1 MTIHKFIRLFS
12 LTVASLFWASCS
24 ESNPQFPVPQST
36 NPDSSSDANESSSSE
51 LSSSAIASESS
62 SSETPPQ
69 SSSSEF
75 PASSSS
81 DVESSSSVNS
91 SSSSEGYVLARDTS
105 VTCEKYWS
113 TVSICSSIYDC
124 NTLRG
129 YLKQKQSVSEKI
141 LNFWEEEL
149 ETCDA
154 IELQAVTVYGISP
167 CSSTRLKYQMK
178 CSNDST
184 YLDFITDGNLAYTS
198 ENEYNEAKG
207 IVPKDLVESC
217 PQENFALFTDILADV
232 QKVLYEKIVSELTN
246 NASLTEAQ
254 TSYLEDL
261 LDRENKTLKGELA
274 PYCSEGVS
282 IRFSN
287 MDNRSD
293 NWFDGYI
300 AKTKICED
308 GTPVITERYKQKYDA
323 ILAECL
329 EIIEKRSKAPE

>member
-1 MTIHKFIRLFS
+1 MVS
-12 LTVASLFWASCS
+12 
-24 ESNPQFPVPQST
+24 
-36 NPDSSSDANESSSSE
+36 
-51 LSSSAIASESS
+51 
-62 SSETPPQ
+62 
-69 SSSSEF
+69 
-75 PASSSS
+75 
-81 DVESSSSVNS
+81 
-91 SSSSEGYVLARDTS
+91 VLA
-105 VTCEKYWS
+105 
-113 TVSICSSIYDC
+113 
-124 NTLRG
+124 LR
-129 YLKQKQSVSEKI
+129 E
-141 LNFWEEEL
+141 
-149 ETCDA
+149 
-154 IELQAVTVYGISP
+154 
-167 CSSTRLKYQMK
+167 RLKYQMK

-300 AKTKICED
+300 AKIKTCED

-329 EIIEKRSKAPE
+329 EIIEKRSKAAE